1 MIDSAFYELYVKSI
15 DESEEF
21 YKILGL
27 TTSRKQS
34 DFAVMIKSG
43 IKIHL
48 CPIDDCPE
56 YLRSNG
62 LSGALG
68 SRVEFCFV
76 TDQIE
81 KLYDVFVSKNVVIY
95 EGLQERPWGKKD
107 FRVIDPDGAYIRVTS
122 PRYFKNSCLRSD

>member
-1 MIDSAFYELYVKSI
+1 MIESAFYELYVKSI
-15 DESEEF
+15 DDSEKF
-21 YKILGL
+21 YQLLGL
-27 TTSRKQS
+27 STSRKQS
-34 DFAVMIKSG
+34 DFAVLTCNG

-62 LSGALG
+62 FSGLLG

-81 KLYDVFVSKNVVIY
+81 KLYGALVSNNVEIY

-107 FRVIDPDGAYIRVTS
+107 FRIIDPDGAYIRVTS